1 VSNSHAQLN
10 PCWALANR
18 ASFHNLAYSF
28 NSADVPLLSLL
39 SLLLT
44 SQILPKSP
52 TSYFISIDMKIKC
65 FMANR
70 QLCRDLLWAKLLS
83 NAVKGGFKNFKDNA
97 SDITTTSRPLFR
109 KSIDLLRTVPT
120 APAISSNLS
129 KNGGLAPAKI
139 LGYFGAIQSF
149 FHEEKI
155 RISFCLAEMVLF
167 HGNLT
172 GWRRRCGYKSTL
184 VS

>member
-1 VSNSHAQLN
+1 MTNSNAQLN
-10 PCWALANR
+10 PCWELANR

-28 NSADVPLLSLL
+28 NSADVPLLSI
-39 SLLLT
+39 LLT

-52 TSYFISIDMKIKC
+52 TSYFMSIDMKIKC

-83 NAVKGGFKNFKDNA
+83 NSVKGGFKNFKDNA

-109 KSIDLLRTVPT
+109 KSIGLLRTVLT

-129 KNGGLAPAKI
+129 KKWWTCSCQNSWLFRRNSI
-139 LGYFGAIQSF
+139 LLS
-149 FHEEKI
+149 
-155 RISFCLAEMVLF
+155 
-167 HGNLT
+167 
-172 GWRRRCGYKSTL
+172 
-184 VS
+184 